1 MRQTLGSGL
10 CICHG
15 FLVMVVG
22 SMPGHTQ
29 REEHSTESAPEGNGE
44 IVHGGGGLQGQSALA
59 YAKSLQYQFYPY
71 FVPAPVKIPGLIEEA
86 VEYMDPWK

>member
-1 MRQTLGSGL
+1 
-10 CICHG
+10 
-15 FLVMVVG
+15 
-22 SMPGHTQ
+22 MPGHTQ
-29 REEHSTESAPEGNGE
+29 EGRTQHRVSTGGKWGNCARR
-44 IVHGGGGLQGQSALA
+44 GGLQGKSALA